1 MLSSS
6 GSGTYNGLSF
16 VLRRSKPI
24 IDVPLGRIAPPSVE
38 LYLYNSLLGSNTSKL
53 VSFVN

>member
-1 MLSSS
+1 MISFS

-38 LYLYNSLLGSNTSKL
+38 LYLYNSLLGSKTSKL
-53 VSFVN
+53 VSEVN